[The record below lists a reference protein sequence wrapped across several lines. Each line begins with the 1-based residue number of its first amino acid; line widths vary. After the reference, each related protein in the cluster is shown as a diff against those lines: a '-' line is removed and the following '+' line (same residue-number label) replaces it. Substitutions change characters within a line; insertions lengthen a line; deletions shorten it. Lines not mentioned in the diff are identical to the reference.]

1 MLVFKLLVIKVRFG
15 PRFGD
20 EELQNFAVALRVGE
34 IALYFCHW
42 ACLNFAAKIKII
54 SPRCHFRPFISPYFN
69 IIYFCLYLNLCVLL
83 LAHTPI
89 TSLSEQPLFQYSPQP
104 KKMIPFSHPVAIQCN
119 QQQMQQNQMQQNQ
132 LQATNQQFP
141 IQFHQNQQQQQQM
154 FPMQPNGQIQAATMQ
169 QNNMQAAGLQMQQS
183 SQQNV
188 MHYQHIVQI
197 QQQKK
202 IPINIQVSN

>member
-1 MLVFKLLVIKVRFG
+1 MSIFN
-15 PRFGD
+15 PR
-20 EELQNFAVALRVGE
+20 EA
-34 IALYFCHW
+34 Y
-42 ACLNFAAKIKII
+42 
-54 SPRCHFRPFISPYFN
+54 
-69 IIYFCLYLNLCVLL
+69 
-83 LAHTPI
+83 HTPI

-119 QQQMQQNQMQQNQ
+119 QQQMQPNPMQQNQMQQNQ
-132 LQATNQQFP
+132 MQASNQQFP

-154 FPMQPNGQIQAATMQ
+154 FPMQPTGQIQAATMQ
-169 QNNMQAAGLQMQQS
+169 QNSMQATGMQMQQS

-202 IPINIQVSN
+202 IPINIQVCDQGTAYSTAYTAGVPPI

>member
-1 MLVFKLLVIKVRFG
+1 MRKYALLEDFQTKRSTLKVCF
-15 PRFGD
+15 D
-20 EELQNFAVALRVGE
+20 LL
-34 IALYFCHW
+34 LYF
-42 ACLNFAAKIKII
+42 LNPRAA
-54 SPRCHFRPFISPYFN
+54 Y
-69 IIYFCLYLNLCVLL
+69 
-83 LAHTPI
+83 HTPI